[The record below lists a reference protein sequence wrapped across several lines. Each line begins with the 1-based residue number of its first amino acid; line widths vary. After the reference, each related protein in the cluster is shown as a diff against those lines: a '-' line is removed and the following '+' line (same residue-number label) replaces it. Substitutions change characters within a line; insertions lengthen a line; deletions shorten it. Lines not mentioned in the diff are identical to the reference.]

1 MIKIDEKFQRLRIYC
16 KEDEEKQEQEEN
28 RYDMVCKK
36 GSTRFCLC
44 SVSFF
49 LNLFLCLFVYCFLR
63 WWLL

>member
-16 KEDEEKQEQEEN
+16 KEDEEKQEQEEVN

-36 GSTRFCLC
+36 GSTRFRLC

-49 LNLFLCLFVYCFLR
+49 LNFVSLFVC
-63 WWLL
+63 LLFF